1 MTKGKKGAQAPR
13 MRLSAEQRDRF
24 LEVLGQTGNR
34 SYAAAAIGVE
44 PRLMD
49 QRREFDKLLDEGWE
63 AALDQAHRRLSGAH
77 GPFDCIGGRE
87 LNVIRRGPKG
97 RLRLIRAGPRRW
109 SKKVEERFLAMLA
122 VSGNI
127 AGSARAVGFTE
138 SCIWQRRRKWPEFA
152 ARIEEMLEDAEVRLE
167 FRMATMGSDT
177 NARAFGEGETAAPG
191 TEHAREEAEAGLRFD
206 PDLALRFLK
215 WRQQKKAGYG
225 HRGRARKGPP
235 ERSFE
240 EAVQSVL
247 GKVEAISRHGNRKK
261 LAEGWSQDE
270 NGYMIP
276 PGWVRA
282 GDGDGSG
289 ENGDSHGDCPR

>member
-1 MTKGKKGAQAPR
+1 MAKDGKGAQAPR

-34 SYAAAAIGVE
+34 DHAAGAIGVE

-49 QRREFDKLLDEGWE
+49 QRRRFDKLLDAGWE

-97 RLRLIRAGPRRW
+97 RLRLIKAGPRRW
-109 SKKVEERFLAMLA
+109 SKAVEERFLAMLA
-122 VSGNI
+122 VSGNV

-138 SCIWQRRRKWPEFA
+138 SCIWQRRRKWADFA
-152 ARIEEMLEDAEVRLE
+152 RRMEEVLDDAEVKLE
-167 FRMATMGSDT
+167 FRMATMGNDT
-177 NARAFGEGETAAPG
+177 DQRALGEGETPG
-191 TEHAREEAEAGLRFD
+191 GVIGDAGAEAAIPFD

-225 HRGRARKGPP
+225 HRGRRRNGPP
-235 ERSFE
+235 ERSFD

-247 GKVEAISRHGNRKK
+247 GKVEAIDRHDRREK
-261 LAEGWSQDE
+261 LAEGWCEDE
-270 NGYMIP
+270 NGYLIP

-282 GDGDGSG
+282 EGGAPPPAREDGAEEDLA
-289 ENGDSHGDCPR
+289 R